1 MRLFFALWPD
11 GAAASALEHLAVT
24 LAPSVEGRAV
34 PREKIHLTLA
44 FLGEVPAAEVERAIA
59 AGDSVRAC
67 ELKICLDRVGSF
79 RRAKVAWVGSDAT
92 PAGLAALHVTLR
104 EALAE
109 RGFAIEDRDFAPH
122 VTLVRRIARAL
133 PGKELPRA
141 ISWRADGFSL
151 VRSEPGTGR
160 YSIVA
165 SWDLAPA

>member
-11 GAAASALEHLAVT
+11 GAAASALEELAVA
-24 LAPSVEGRAV
+24 LAPALGGKAV

-44 FLGEVPAAEVERAIA
+44 FLGEVPPAEVERAIA
-59 AGDSVRAC
+59 AGDSVRTR
-67 ELKICLDRVGSF
+67 ELNVLLDRIGSF
-79 RRAKVAWVGSDAT
+79 RRAKVAWAGSEAA
-92 PAGLAALHVTLR
+92 PAGLAALHVALR

-109 RGFAIEDRDFAPH
+109 RGFTIEDRDFAPH
-122 VTLVRRIARAL
+122 VTLVRGIVRAL
-133 PGKELPRA
+133 ARKDMPRG
-141 ISWRADGFSL
+141 IEWRADGFSL